1 MVKPGHKDRVPLRRT
16 LIFMQPNNLDQSF
29 SPFGGCIIENNLT
42 HAKEVGISKGKAF
55 CFSKHSLSF
64 SKNFS

>member
-1 MVKPGHKDRVPLRRT
+1 
-16 LIFMQPNNLDQSF
+16 MQPNNLDQSF